1 MDARKSVTR
10 FLEVLRD
17 EGVAPAE
24 ATDQVF
30 SLVYDELRRL
40 AERILRSER
49 RGHTLQP
56 TALVNEA
63 YLKLVEQRTV
73 EWRDR
78 AHFLGIAAR
87 AMRQIL
93 VDHARRRSAAKRGGG
108 WQQVTLDDAVAVGAD
123 AEVELLA
130 LDDALEKLAANDER
144 VAQVA
149 EMRLFGGLTV
159 KETAHVLG
167 VSPRTVDDDWAVARM
182 WLTRELGGEGAGPA
196 P

>member
-1 MDARKSVTR
+1 MDARESVTR
-10 FLEVLRD
+10 FLEGLRQ
-17 EGVAPAE
+17 EGIAPAE

-49 RGHTLQP
+49 PGHTLQP

-63 YLKLVEQRTV
+63 YLKLVEHSTV
-73 EWRDR
+73 EWKDR

-108 WQQVTLDDAVAVGAD
+108 WQQVTLDDAVAVGGQ

-130 LDDALEKLAANDER
+130 LDDALEKLAANDQR
-144 VAQVA
+144 VARVA
-149 EMRLFGGLTV
+149 ELRLFGGLTV
-159 KETAHVLG
+159 KETAHVLE

-182 WLTRELGGEGAGPA
+182 WLSREIGGDEAGPSA
-196 P
+196 